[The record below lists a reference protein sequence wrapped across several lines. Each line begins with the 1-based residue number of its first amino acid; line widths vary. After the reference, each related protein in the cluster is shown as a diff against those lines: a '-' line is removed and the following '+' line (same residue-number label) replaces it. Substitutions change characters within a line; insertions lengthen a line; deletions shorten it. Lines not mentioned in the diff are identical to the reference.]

1 MNLNNGSR
9 FWVAGN
15 APMISITQ
23 RFAKNAKGMGHPANF
38 DRYQAHRGDLGGS
51 NVNAQTIWRYD
62 N

>member
-1 MNLNNGSR
+1 
-9 FWVAGN
+9 
-15 APMISITQ
+15 MISITQ